1 MATGILRAIGISHLL
16 LVELLSDEEPMPV
29 GRGTR

>member
-1 MATGILRAIGISHLL
+1 MATGIPYVIGISHLV
-16 LVELLSDEEPMPV
+16 LVELLSEEEPMPV